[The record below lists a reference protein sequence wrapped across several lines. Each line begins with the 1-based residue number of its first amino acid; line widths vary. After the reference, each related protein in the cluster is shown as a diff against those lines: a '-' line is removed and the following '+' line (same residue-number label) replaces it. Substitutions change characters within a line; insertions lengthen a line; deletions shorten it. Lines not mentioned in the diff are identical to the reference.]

1 MTVVNTNVTYISY
14 SQNTECDQY
23 MMHPVNTFHSLV
35 RISIWLPRLVKLPQK
50 YLQTLANPMKIEQQA
65 ASGLANV
72 QDFHDLDITKLA
84 VDGTFQ
90 DPITKEVFKAATNMT
105 PHELFVVTKTV
116 VQLDDFETL
125 DNNIAWAQ
133 AAFVFSFVSRCL
145 G

>member
-1 MTVVNTNVTYISY
+1 
-14 SQNTECDQY
+14 
-23 MMHPVNTFHSLV
+23 MHPVNTFHSLV
-35 RISIWLPRLVKLPQK
+35 RISIWLPRLVKLPPK

-72 QDFHDLDITKLA
+72 QDFHDLDITNLA

-133 AAFVFSFVSRCL
+133 AAFDMAKSKKDLKSYKTLLKLANSTYRRFINSL
-145 G
+145 TG